1 VAATDPAAS
10 TIGDKRHLPM
20 GRPTL
25 LQASSG
31 GPIRYITASA
41 SNMLSYRLQC
51 HRMGRIVAQLAPK
64 QAQLT
69 LGNWKKNSMR
79 RCRKPLLCDTASDC
93 CRVDLYSHLTDGET
107 NLPISRLRLA
117 RHRLASGFPA
127 TAPQPRTPP
136 HKLGWKPKSD
146 SPSVLHAPLTGLFA
160 ILHRCQVRPPHLHPS
175 PKCVPCHHVY
185 LI

>member
-1 VAATDPAAS
+1 
-10 TIGDKRHLPM
+10 M

-160 ILHRCQVRPPHLHPS
+160 ILHRCQFQLSISSAVACSQTPS
-175 PKCVPCHHVY
+175 IY
-185 LI
+185 RNSQEELLR